1 MTSFLKF
8 ATNYKSYPFS
18 AYVLFLLIFIASGCS
33 VLKVSERGKNGYFS
47 ATKNA
52 NTIMAKSFNID
63 DHKELLLVPNGTYM
77 NGMAGNINYFDKVIT
92 YDELETEIIKNGLQ
106 DEVGAIAGKIGLNNA
121 YRKYKKFLY
130 LRFDANKDQKNLLQ
144 LKLINPDNFD
154 ELFIAETLYDQ
165 VWSGVYDS
173 NTFNPLFNEF
183 IKYIQMNSATYKR
196 INKSPVQ
203 K

>member
-1 MTSFLKF
+1 MTIDSKLLP
-8 ATNYKSYPFS
+8 NYKSKGFS
-18 AYVLFLLIFIASGCS
+18 AWVLLLLIFITSGCS

-47 ATKNA
+47 ATKSA
-52 NTIMAKSFNID
+52 TTVLAKSYNID
-63 DHKELLLVPNGTYM
+63 DFKELLLVPNGTYM

-92 YDELETEIIKNGLQ
+92 YDDLETEIIKSGLQ
-106 DEVGAIAGKIGLNNA
+106 DEVGAIAGKIGINNA

-130 LRFDANKDQKNLLQ
+130 LRFDANKDQKNILQ
-144 LKLINPDNFD
+144 LKLINPENFED
-154 ELFIAETLYDQ
+154 LFIAETLYDQ

-196 INKSPVQ
+196 INKSAVN